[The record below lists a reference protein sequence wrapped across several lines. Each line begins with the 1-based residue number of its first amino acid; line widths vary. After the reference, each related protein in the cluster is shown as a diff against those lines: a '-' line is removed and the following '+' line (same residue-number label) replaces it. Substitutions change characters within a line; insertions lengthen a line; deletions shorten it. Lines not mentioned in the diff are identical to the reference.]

1 MLYLDASALVKRYI
15 EEEGSESVLRAMDDA
30 NAWSMCRIGYVETVR
45 AVALAGGRQA
55 VKRVEKDWP
64 SFDVIE
70 IDSALAEDAAK
81 LTLSAELRSLDAL
94 HLAAALLLPSENL
107 TIATWDARLHHAAQ
121 GRGLETLPKTL

>member
-15 EEEGSESVLRAMDDA
+15 EEEGSESVLRAMDGADS
-30 NAWSMCRIGYVETVR
+30 WSMCRIGYVETIR
-45 AVALAGGRQA
+45 AVALAGGRKS
-55 VKRVEKDWP
+55 VERVEKDWP
-64 SFDVIE
+64 SFDVVE

-81 LTLSAELRSLDAL
+81 LTLSAGLRSLDAL

-121 GRGLETLPKTL
+121 DRGMETLPKAL